1 MNKIKKLDDH
11 RLKLGKKEYVPI
23 VLGGMGM
30 NISTA
35 EMAVEISKLG
45 GIGHISDAMIHAVAD
60 MRFNTH
66 FVKDKYQKYKQ
77 YAASTNKSEV
87 QFDLKSIEEAT
98 KLHVGKTME
107 KKEGDGAI
115 FVNCME
121 KLTMNNPKATL
132 KARLTSAMDAGIDG
146 ITLSAG
152 LNLGSFE
159 LISDH
164 PRFRDVQ
171 LGIIVSS
178 LRALKLFLRRVKRL
192 DRLPDYVIVE
202 GPLAGGHLGFG
213 IDNWREF
220 TLQDIVKEILRFTE
234 DEGLNIPIIPAG
246 GIFTGTDGVE
256 FINMGASAIQVANR
270 FTVTKECGLPDAA
283 KQEYFMAS
291 EKDVVVNSISPTGYP
306 MRMLKKTPA
315 IGSGVK
321 SNCEGLGYLLD
332 NAGNCSY
339 IAAYNEVLSK
349 SHGKISV
356 KKKTCLC
363 THMKNF
369 RCWTC
374 GHYVYR
380 LKDTTNQLSDGSYQ
394 MLTTRHVFED
404 YQFSEDHEIK
414 KPLLP

>member
-1 MNKIKKLDDH
+1 MNNIKKLDDY

-23 VLGGMGM
+23 MLGGMGM

-35 EMAVEISKLG
+35 EMAIEISKLG
-45 GIGHISDAMIHAVAD
+45 GIGHISDAMIHAVSD

-66 FVKDKYQKYKQ
+66 FVRDKYQKYKQ
-77 YAASTNKSEV
+77 YATSANKSEV

-98 KLHVGKTME
+98 KLHVEKTMD
-107 KKEGDGAI
+107 KKKGDGAI

-121 KLTMNNPKATL
+121 KLTMNNPRATL
-132 KARLTSAMDAGIDG
+132 KARLVSAMDAGIDG

-164 PRFRDVQ
+164 SRFRDVQ

-178 LRALKLFLRRVKRL
+178 LRAFRLFLKRVKRL
-192 DRLPDYVIVE
+192 NRLPDYVVVE

-220 TLQDIVKEILRFTE
+220 TLQDIVKEILQFTE
-234 DEGLNIPIIPAG
+234 NEGLNIPIIPAG

-270 FTVTKECGLPDAA
+270 FTITEECALPDYA
-283 KQEYFMAS
+283 KQEYFKATK
-291 EKDVVVNSISPTGYP
+291 EDVVVNTVSPTGYP
-306 MRMLKKTPA
+306 MRMLKNTPA
-315 IGSGVK
+315 IGSGIK

-332 NAGNCSY
+332 NNGNCSY
-339 IAAYNEVLSK
+339 LTAYNEASSK
-349 SHGKISV
+349 GNGKISV
-356 KKKTCLC
+356 DKKTCLC
-363 THMKNF
+363 THMKNYK
-369 RCWTC
+369 CWTC

-380 LKDTTNQLSDGSYQ
+380 LKDTTNQLADGSYQ
-394 MLTTRHVFED
+394 LLTTKHVFED
-404 YQFSEDHEIK
+404 FQFSRDHEVK
-414 KPLLP
+414 KPSLP